1 MLTQNEQLE
10 VMKKKEEIDSLPKDE
25 QVKEIS
31 NMIGMDVDSQDIQHA
46 TMTDEQLNDM
56 CNVLSDNRSEVLQER
71 MNFDSEEYN
80 EYINQLQS
88 EKHSD
93 DYATVTVNSN
103 TGASLITATETED
116 SEEFDEEFDL
126 IKIFDEQKSEITI
139 DMCKRSFE
147 EIYGVY
153 DEKDQIALY
162 NAIMDVDNVKFD
174 TLPVNIKTLIAQSSG
189 ENNNGQKSLDEF
201 TKFILNNMKTDI
213 VADKAINI
221 DLDNE
226 IKKFR
231 EESGK
236 LMDEALEHNRTL
248 LQKELT
254 KQANELEAKGFKSK
268 AKQIRR
274 CVQGFIDSYTYNP
287 LYREWKFLRIKGK
300 RVSIK
305 KYLDNELANYK
316 QHTMVFD
323 NRYRNSKLNIHSSSL
338 IAPTLRRHLPNE
350 SEENVMKFAIL
361 FCMYSALLDQKNW
374 EDHIFMY
381 YTIYNI
387 IALDAVKDKSQGL
400 ANEVLV
406 NVQKVIDTVIK

>member
-1 MLTQNEQLE
+1 MKTQNEQLE
-10 VMKKKEEIDSLPKDE
+10 LMKKKETIESLPKQE

-31 NMIGMDVDSQDIQHA
+31 NMIGMNVDSQDIQHA

-56 CNVLSDNRSEVLQER
+56 CNVLADNRSEVLQER
-71 MNFDSEEYN
+71 MDFESDEYK

-88 EKHSD
+88 ENHID

-103 TGASLITATETED
+103 TGAALITATETED
-116 SEEFDEEFDL
+116 NDELDEEFDL
-126 IKIFDEQKSEITI
+126 VKIFDEQKSEITI

-162 NAIMDVDNVKFD
+162 NAIMDVDNAKFD

-189 ENNNGQKSLDEF
+189 ENNKGQKSLDEF

-213 VADKAINI
+213 VADKAITI
-221 DLDNE
+221 DLNNE

-231 EESGK
+231 DESGK
-236 LMDEALEHNRTL
+236 LMDEALEYNRTL
-248 LQKELT
+248 LQKGLT
-254 KQANELEAKGFKSK
+254 EQANELEAKGFKSK

-316 QHTMVFD
+316 QHTMAFD

-338 IAPTLRRHLPNE
+338 IAPTLKRHLPNE

-361 FCMYSALLDQKNW
+361 FCMYSALLNQKNW

>member
-1 MLTQNEQLE
+1 MKTQNEQLE
-10 VMKKKEEIDSLPKDE
+10 LMKKKETIESLPKDE

-31 NMIGMDVDSQDIQHA
+31 NMIGMNVDSQDIQHA

-56 CNVLSDNRSEVLQER
+56 CNVLADNRSEVLQER
-71 MNFDSEEYN
+71 MDFESDEYK

-88 EKHSD
+88 ENHID

-103 TGASLITATETED
+103 TGAALITATETED
-116 SEEFDEEFDL
+116 NDELDEEFDL
-126 IKIFDEQKSEITI
+126 VKIFDEQKSEITI

-162 NAIMDVDNVKFD
+162 NAIMDVDNAKFD

-189 ENNNGQKSLDEF
+189 ENNKGQKSLDEF

-213 VADKAINI
+213 VADKAITI
-221 DLDNE
+221 DLNNE

-231 EESGK
+231 DESGK
-236 LMDEALEHNRTL
+236 LMDEALEYNRTL
-248 LQKELT
+248 LQKGLT
-254 KQANELEAKGFKSK
+254 EQANELEAKGFKSK

-316 QHTMVFD
+316 QHTMAFD

-338 IAPTLRRHLPNE
+338 IAPTLKRHLPNE

-361 FCMYSALLDQKNW
+361 FCMYSALLNQKNW